1 MSYGKFVKK
10 SKKKQNMHTMHISL
24 PPSLPP
30 YLATYLPACLP
41 TWIQMHIYIHTYI
54 IETAFEIGLNTLV
67 CR

>member
-10 SKKKQNMHTMHISL
+10 SKKNTYMHTMHISL
-24 PPSLPP
+24 PPYLLILLP
-30 YLATYLPACLP
+30 TCLPACLHGYKCIY
-41 TWIQMHIYIHTYI
+41 TYIHTYT